1 MLPYLLGGA
10 LLGGGLYGLSQTGQG
25 SQNVT
30 TPGYNPGAVPVVPP
44 AGALTLANQVGRR
57 DGVLM
62 ATPKPAQNRINPYNS
77 ALGQA
82 MLNADKGAP
91 AMMGGYFQ
99 GLEAGKVNQF
109 NADNQAYQDTLAS
122 MATLAKAQG
131 EQTPPKDAA
140 YTLAGLNSLDRAIQM
155 IDANP
160 TFTTGLGGAIL
171 SNIPGTDARDVKA
184 LITTV
189 TSQVGFDRL
198 QAMRDASPT
207 GGALGQVSER
217 ELSQLNASLSNLEQS
232 QTYNQLRENLN
243 IVRTSLVRTI
253 QAVNAERQMYNAING
268 TNLPLVQIPGMP
280 STTQPQGSGPGG
292 STNLPQNNNAGGQ
305 SNTNPNPNPNAS
317 GSGGGGGNVV
327 GQTPSGANITK
338 VQ

>member
-10 LLGGGLYGLSQTGQG
+10 LLGGGLYGLSQTGGG

-44 AGALTLANQVGRR
+44 SGALTLANQVGRR

-62 ATPKPAQNRINPYNS
+62 ATPKPAQSRINPYNS

-99 GLEAGKVNQF
+99 GLEAGRVNQF

-122 MATLAKAQG
+122 LATLVEAQG

-160 TFTTGLGGAIL
+160 SLTTGLGGAIL

-198 QAMRDASPT
+198 QKMRDESPT

-232 QTYNQLRENLN
+232 QSYNQLRENLN

-253 QAVNAERQMYNAING
+253 QAVNAERQMYNMING
-268 TNLPLVQIPGMP
+268 TNLPLVQIPGTP
-280 STTQPQGSGPGG
+280 STTPKGSGPGG

-305 SNTNPNPNPNAS
+305 SNTNPNPNAS

-327 GQTPSGANITK
+327 GQTQSGVNVIK
-338 VQ
+338 VK